1 MSQRSNKSL
10 PESEQKIIADAYKRI
25 GCETK
30 REKRDMQSLIT
41 VCAVIGLIGYAFFCL
56 AHVNVEHPD
65 PLGFVIGAGFLAIL
79 AFMIAAD

>member
-1 MSQRSNKSL
+1 MSQHSDKSL
-10 PESEQKIIADAYKRI
+10 PENERKIINEAYRRI
-25 GCETK
+25 GTEIK

-65 PLGFVIGAGFLAIL
+65 PLGFALGAGFLAIL

>member
-1 MSQRSNKSL
+1 MSQHSNKSL
-10 PESEQKIIADAYKRI
+10 PESERKIINEAYRKI
-25 GCETK
+25 GTEIK
-30 REKRDMQSLIT
+30 HDKRDMQSLIT
-41 VCAVIGLIGYAFFCL
+41 VCVLIGLIGYAFFCL